1 MSDRQTREWDLLAKQ
16 VADLAGV
23 PAPTFGHWL
32 TTGLIRPVRVW
43 GRGRGRRY
51 QFSLTNLVEAM
62 VVSHLRKR
70 RIAKDRLY
78 RVVDELE
85 KNRRLV
91 EEEKGMLT
99 LVTDGK
105 RMVKILV
112 GEHDLADFIRRFE
125 GGGLFAV
132 PLDEFRD
139 RALEWVESQRLA
151 GQPPLFGLSGGDDSD
166 VQGY

>member
-1 MSDRQTREWDLLAKQ
+1 MSGNQVREWDLLAKQ
-16 VADLAGV
+16 VAELAGV

-32 TTGLIRPVRVW
+32 ATGLIRPVRVW

-51 QFSLTNLVEAM
+51 QFSLTNLVEVMA
-62 VVSHLRKR
+62 VTHLRKR

-78 RVVDELE
+78 CVVDELE
-85 KNRRLV
+85 RNRQLV
-91 EEEKGMLT
+91 EGEEGMLT

-105 RMVKILV
+105 QMAKILV
-112 GEHDLADFIRRFE
+112 GEHDLADFIRHFG

-139 RALEWVESQRLA
+139 KALEWVESQRLA
-151 GQPPLFGLSGGDDSD
+151 DQPSLFSLSGGDNSD
-166 VQGY
+166 V